1 MRKFLLDEVNK
12 VGDKIS
18 FGMPGHK
25 GKQFFDLDV
34 KKDLTEILSTD
45 NLLNPKGAI
54 LKLENQIRDIYG
66 SKDSFLIINGST
78 GALHIAISIATKNGD
93 NILVERQCHK
103 SVYNALILNDLNPIY
118 LEPVY
123 DKKRA
128 LFFGIE
134 KEELIKKIRNN
145 DIKACVL
152 TSPNFYGGILKL
164 KELIEILHSEG
175 ITVIVDEAHGAHLY
189 FTDLKKYS
197 AIEAGADLVIN
208 STHKTIP
215 SLTQTA
221 LLHLN
226 SDKFTRREVL
236 DHINLYHTT
245 SPSYLLMLSIEAG
258 IDYMDERGR
267 IEILNRTKDLDSL
280 KSEIDYSLDLKHD
293 TICANDPLKFLF
305 RVRGLEGEELL
316 KKFLYDENIRLEMA
330 DLYYALAII
339 SPINSSEEIAALRD
353 AIINLS
359 RGSYRDIKP
368 IDFFLPKKLM
378 SPREAFESETEI
390 IDFRK
395 SKGRISKNIVAAYPP
410 GVPLISFGE
419 VFSDD
424 IIANIL
430 EFKKAGIEVV
440 GMKDD
445 TVEVVKWV
453 FL

>member
-1 MRKFLLDEVNK
+1 MKEFLLDEVNK
-12 VGDKIS
+12 IEDKIS

-34 KKDLTEILSTD
+34 KKDLTEILATD

-66 SKDSFLIINGST
+66 AKESFLILNGST
-78 GALHIAISIATKNGD
+78 GALHTAISIATKNSD
-93 NILVERQCHK
+93 NVLIERQCHK

-123 DKKRA
+123 DKKKA
-128 LFFGIE
+128 LFFGIK
-134 KEELIKKIRNN
+134 KEELLKKIRNN

-164 KELIEILHSEG
+164 KELIEILHREG

-197 AIEAGADLVIN
+197 AIESGADIVIN

-226 SDKFTRREVL
+226 TDKFTRREVM
-236 DHINLYHTT
+236 DHINLYHST

-258 IDYMDERGR
+258 IKYMSEFGKS
-267 IEILNRTKDLDSL
+267 EILNRTKDLDNL
-280 KSEIDYSLDLKHD
+280 KREINYSLDLKHE

-305 RVRGLEGEELL
+305 RVRGLKGEELL
-316 KKFLYDENIRLEMA
+316 KKFLYDKDIRLEMA

-339 SPINSSEEIAALRD
+339 SPINTSEEIDALKN
-353 AIINLS
+353 AIIELD
-359 RGSYRDIKP
+359 GDYYEEIKP
-368 IDFFLPKKLM
+368 IDFFMPKKVM
-378 SPREAFESETEI
+378 RPREAFESETEI

-395 SKGRISKNIVAAYPP
+395 SNGRISKNIVAAYPP

-419 VFSDD
+419 VFSDE
-424 IIANIL
+424 IIENII
-430 EFKKAGIEVV
+430 EFKNVGIEIV
-440 GMKDD
+440 GMEND